1 MSDLAMNDNA
11 HPPRGGDANDLGLS
25 QVILAQMENILSIEN
40 VAETFGIHWLLL
52 RYCEFRG
59 LIKRNKRIGGAWVYS
74 WADCD
79 RIAFIV
85 KCRKA
90 GLRLSQIA
98 AVILAADDESARVH
112 ETGQEYCLSLIQ
124 SLEARRKTIDDALV
138 ELNSAQALL
147 GAKMCGEADPA
158 RRG

>member
-1 MSDLAMNDNA
+1 MNDNT
-11 HPPRGGDANDLGLS
+11 HPLCGGDTNDLGHS
-25 QVILAQMENILSIEN
+25 QVLLAQVENILSIEN
-40 VAETFGIHWLLL
+40 VAETFGIHRWLL

-59 LIKRNKRIGGAWVYS
+59 LIKRNKRIGGAWIYS

-112 ETGQEYCLSLIQ
+112 ETGQEYCVSLIQ
-124 SLEARRKTIDDALV
+124 SLEARRTTIDEALI
-138 ELNSAQALL
+138 ELNNAQALL
-147 GAKMCGEADPA
+147 GAKMCGEAGSA
-158 RRG
+158 QRG